1 VSEDNTKVPEAASG
15 NRVSRFMRRHP
26 VLTGL
31 AALIAITY
39 LYIQWAYPTYR
50 LRYRLTVEVETPN
63 GLKTGSSVIESKRE
77 EHIVVIP
84 GVLPESWRVTGEAV
98 FVDLGDGKNL
108 IVTLTNRSS
117 GLKDSVSAAGLPY
130 SPGPDLKVSGYPA
143 RWRAVKRLKT
153 RNIAPE
159 RLPTIVTFTD
169 INDPK
174 TVKRVDP
181 RNLAAS
187 FGEDYALKRA
197 TVEVT
202 HDVVSEGIEGKLS
215 WLRALKGGYLHGG
228 FSSRGAPYGL
238 YGGQFKS
245 KGLSP

>member
-1 VSEDNTKVPEAASG
+1 LTVSDNRIA
-15 NRVSRFMRRHP
+15 NFMRRHP

-31 AALIAITY
+31 AALIGISY
-39 LYIQWAYPTYR
+39 LYIQWVYPTHK
-50 LRYRLTVEVETPN
+50 LRYRLIVEVMTPD

-77 EHIVVIP
+77 EHIVFIP
-84 GVLPESWRVTGEAV
+84 GVLPVSWRVTGEAV

-108 IVTLTNRSS
+108 IVTLTNSSS
-117 GLKDSVSAAGLPY
+117 GRKDSVSAAGLPY
-130 SPGPDLKVSGYPA
+130 SPGPDLKVLGYPA

-159 RLPTIVTFTD
+159 RLPTTVTFTD

-181 RNLAAS
+181 LNLAAT
-187 FGEDYALKRA
+187 FGEGYALKRA

-202 HDVVSEGIEGKLS
+202 RDAVSEGIAGKLG
-215 WLRALKGGYLHGG
+215 WLGPYPESPLLPVVKPTD
-228 FSSRGAPYGL
+228 FSFAAKSRQGDYIRR
-238 YGGQFKS
+238 
-245 KGLSP
+245 